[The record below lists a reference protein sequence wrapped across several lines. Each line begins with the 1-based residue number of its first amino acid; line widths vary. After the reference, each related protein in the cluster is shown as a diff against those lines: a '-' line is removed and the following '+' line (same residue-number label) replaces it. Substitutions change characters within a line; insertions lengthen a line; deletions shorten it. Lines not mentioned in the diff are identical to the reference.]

1 MHDIHVP
8 SQIRA
13 GYLER
18 TRGTTLLLLAM
29 IAVGAVSFFVLLG
42 TDPDRAWQ
50 AYVSNWLFFT
60 SIAMGAVM
68 VGAAT
73 TITKAKWN
81 WSIRRIAV
89 AFGAFLPL
97 SFLLLLPMLSLR
109 ESFFPWIEKMEY
121 DHIVQLKEAYL
132 NIPFLMARNVVAALV
147 LFGMGLAFV
156 YWAVRPDLGPER
168 ARDEEGDKGR
178 ARWRERLSGDW
189 LGQEEETARSWG
201 KLKVLAPALALVFAM
216 MMSVFAVDWVMTLE
230 PHWFSTLLP
239 GWFFMG
245 AFWGGLCAVAVLMWI
260 LKRRDSYWDEVM
272 GPQQM
277 HDLGKLIFGFAIFWA
292 YLFFSQYIVMWYGK
306 LPWEQEWFI
315 HRAGAEWGPLSVIV
329 IVMCFVIPFAA
340 LIGQKPKVIPG
351 WLAGVSLVALVG
363 LWLERFILVAPS
375 LHVEG
380 TATLTF
386 WEPLIGL
393 GFLGLFAWSVRW
405 FLATFPVVQIWQPPV
420 DPEMV
425 EMEVKREE
433 APAA

>member
-1 MHDIHVP
+1 MHDVPVP
-8 SQIRA
+8 SDIRA
-13 GYLER
+13 RYLRR
-18 TRGTTLLLLAM
+18 TRGATLLLLAM
-29 IAVGAVSFFVLLG
+29 VAVGTVGFFLLLG
-42 TDPDRAWQ
+42 SDPDRAWQ

-60 SIAMGAVM
+60 SIAMGGVM
-68 VGAAT
+68 LGVAT
-73 TITKAKWN
+73 TITKARWN
-81 WSIRRIAV
+81 WSIRRISV

-121 DHIVQLKEAYL
+121 DHIVQLKAAYL

-156 YWAVRPDLGPER
+156 YWALRPDLGPER
-168 ARDEEGDKGR
+168 EADEEGDRGR
-178 ARWRERLSGDW
+178 AAWRERLAPEW
-189 LGQEEETARSWG
+189 RGQEEEAARSWR
-201 KLKVLAPALALVFAM
+201 KLKVLAPALALVYAL

-245 AFWGGLCAVAVLMWI
+245 AFWGGLCAVAVLMWM
-260 LKRRDSYWDEVM
+260 LKRGGGYCDEHM

-277 HDLGKLIFGFAIFWA
+277 HDLGKLIFGFSVFWA

-315 HRAGAEWGPLSVIV
+315 HRAGAEWGPLSLAVILL
-329 IVMCFVIPFAA
+329 CFVIPFAA
-340 LIGQKPKVIPG
+340 LIGQKPKVIPW
-351 WLAGVSLVALVG
+351 WLGGVSLLALAG

-386 WEPLIGL
+386 WEPVIGL
-393 GFLGLFAWSVRW
+393 GFLGLFAWAVRW
-405 FLATFPVVQIWQPPV
+405 FLATFPVIQVWQPPV
-420 DPEMV
+420 DPEM
-425 EMEVKREE
+425 MEAEVRREE
-433 APAA
+433 APA